1 MSSPFSPPGVY
12 IVDAL
17 LVLVDARD
25 ALFRSSSPT
34 CVLCRFMW
42 YSTVPASLTPIFL
55 FYCGVYGRYYVLS
68 FYCLCTVVCSTSPVS
83 VR

>member
-1 MSSPFSPPGVY
+1 MPSLEGLMSSPFSPPGVY
-12 IVDAL
+12 IDDAL

-42 YSTVPASLTPIFL
+42 YSTVPASLTPIF
-55 FYCGVYGRYYVLS
+55 FP
-68 FYCLCTVVCSTSPVS
+68 TVVYTVGIMFYLFTVCVQ
-83 VR
+83 